1 MTDENKK
8 ELESKIV
15 DLEKSL
21 SKLKKKLNEEQIEEQ
36 HEAIDNLDVYLDE
49 IDHKYSNLRDFW
61 SIIRTEIKEFFTKRS
76 KDSSENS

>member
-8 ELESKIV
+8 ELESKII

-49 IDHKYSNLRDFW
+49 IEHKYSNLRDFW
-61 SIIRTEIKEFFTKRS
+61 TVIRTEIKDFFSKRS
-76 KDSSENS
+76 KDSSEY

>member
-8 ELESKIV
+8 ELETKIV

-49 IDHKYSNLRDFW
+49 IDHKYSNLRDFC
-61 SIIRTEIKEFFTKRS
+61 SIIGTEIKEFFIKRS
-76 KDSSENS
+76 KDSSEN